1 MSISPQISECTVSAI
16 VGNYLTLTEAAKR
29 LPRTNGR
36 RIHSSTLWRWCRKG
50 CRGVRLP
57 YVRVGRSLMIS
68 EDGLFRFFTELAK
81 QDETSGSSDFK
92 STRRHRHRQTNLHR
106 QRAIQESEAILRK
119 AKIIA

>member
-1 MSISPQISECTVSAI
+1 
-16 VGNYLTLTEAAKR
+16 
-29 LPRTNGR
+29 
-36 RIHSSTLWRWCRKG
+36 
-50 CRGVRLP
+50 
-57 YVRVGRSLMIS
+57 MIS

-81 QDETSGSSDFK
+81 QDETSGSSDSK